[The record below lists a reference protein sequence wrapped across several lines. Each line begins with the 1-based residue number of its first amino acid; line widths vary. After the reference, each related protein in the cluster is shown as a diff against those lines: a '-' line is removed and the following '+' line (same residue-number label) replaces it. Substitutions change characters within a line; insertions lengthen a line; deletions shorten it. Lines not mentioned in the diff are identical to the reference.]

1 MKGTYVEIVL
11 LNVMIIAAVYV
22 VDGNRLIR
30 NQQSK
35 IIEYYSLE
43 NIKPDQQDQL
53 ITELREKTG
62 LDINKI
68 TIEHIDFGKGKA
80 FIKIYFY

>member
-1 MKGTYVEIVL
+1 
-11 LNVMIIAAVYV
+11 MILDFLFWI

-35 IIEYYSLE
+35 TVEYYSLE

-53 ITELREKTG
+53 IAELRNRTG
-62 LDINKI
+62 LDIQKI
-68 TIEHIDFGKGKA
+68 IVEHIDFGKGKA
-80 FIKIYFY
+80 TIKIYFY